1 MGYAGGTKANPTY
14 RSLGD
19 HTESVEI
26 DYDPSRISYEDLLKV
41 FWTGHDASHRSWS
54 RQYASLI
61 LVRDADQRKAAEASK
76 ARIERERGRPVA
88 TEILDYR
95 GFTLAEDYHQ
105 KHSLR
110 RFPDFEAAFSRI
122 YPSPKDL
129 IASTAAARV
138 NGYLGAEGS
147 FETLEREISDLGLS
161 PELQQELIRIAGR
174 GRSKA
179 SCPLPAGP

>member
-1 MGYAGGTKANPTY
+1 M
-14 RSLGD
+14 GD
-19 HTESVEI
+19 HSESVQI
-26 DYDPSRISYEDLLKV
+26 DYDPSRISYEELLKV
-41 FWTGHDASHRSWS
+41 FWSGHDASHRSWS

-61 LVRDADQRKAAEASK
+61 MVHDASQRKAAEASK
-76 ARIERERGRPVA
+76 ERIEKESGKPVA

-110 RFPDFEAAFSRI
+110 FFPQFEAAFSRI
-122 YPSPKDL
+122 YPSTGEL

-138 NGYLGAEGS
+138 NGYLGDEGS
-147 FETLEREISDLGLS
+147 FEALGREVGDLGLS
-161 PELQQELIRIAGR
+161 SELQQELLRIVSH

-179 SCPLPAGP
+179 ACPVPAALGS